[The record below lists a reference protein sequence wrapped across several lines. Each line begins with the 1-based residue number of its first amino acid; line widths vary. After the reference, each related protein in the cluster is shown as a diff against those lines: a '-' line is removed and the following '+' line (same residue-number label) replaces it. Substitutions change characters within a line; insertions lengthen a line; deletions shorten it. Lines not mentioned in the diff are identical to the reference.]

1 MGSAEA
7 VTHARSV
14 VAELRRSVQAL
25 AAQYG
30 ETVDV
35 HRLKD
40 DVARVAADLNLLAAA
55 APRSPGAQQE
65 VVYISDDE
73 YGTDFWAEADDE
85 GLGAQGRG

>member
-1 MGSAEA
+1 MSSAETVA
-7 VTHARSV
+7 HARSV
-14 VAELRRSVQAL
+14 VAELRRTVQAL
-25 AAQYG
+25 AVQYG

-40 DVARVAADLNLLAAA
+40 DVARMAADLNLLASAS
-55 APRSPGAQQE
+55 PRSPGGQQE
-65 VVYISDDE
+65 VVYIPDDD

>member
-1 MGSAEA
+1 MSGAEGVA
-7 VTHARSV
+7 HARSLV
-14 VAELRRSVQAL
+14 GDLRRTVQGL

-40 DVARVAADLNLLAAA
+40 DVARLAADLNLLAAA
-55 APRSPGAQQE
+55 SPRSAGGHHE
-65 VVYISDDE
+65 VVYIPDDD
-73 YGTDFWAEADDE
+73 YADDFWAEADDE